1 MRTIIT
7 TLSIAIAGFV
17 VQLFLPWWSLAI
29 VAFLIGLSTDLPKF
43 KIFLS
48 GLVGSA
54 LVWGLYALYIHT
66 GNQAL
71 LSNKMA
77 AIFGLNQAWLLVLIS
92 ALVAGAVGGMSALS
106 GKTLIVLIKK

>member
-29 VAFLIGLSTDLPKF
+29 VAFLIGISTDLNKF

-54 LVWGLYALYIHT
+54 LVWGLYAFYIHT
-66 GNQAL
+66 SSEAL

-77 AIFGLNQAWLLVLIS
+77 AIFGLSQAWALVLIS
-92 ALVAGAVGGMSALS
+92 ATVAGIVGGMAALS
-106 GKTLIVLIKK
+106 GKSLKALIVK

>member
-29 VAFLIGLSTDLPKF
+29 VAFLIGVSTDLNKS

-66 GNQAL
+66 STEAI

-77 AIFGLNQAWLLVLIS
+77 GIFGLDQAWLLVLIS
-92 ALVAGAVGGMSALS
+92 ALVAGILGGMASLS
-106 GKTLIVLIKK
+106 GRSLRLLIQK